1 MELKRNLKYL
11 MTGTDVRWVKDYLFV
26 LGYYEDKITKI
37 TNNRYGNDTV
47 KAVKAFQKANNLT
60 VDGIYGQKSHKK
72 LTAIINKKDKVV
84 EYVTAKG
91 FPRISE
97 AARAAI
103 NTALTE
109 VSEERR
115 EFVLEAL
122 KHATDA
128 SIASMFKYPSSL
140 YIRGGNLYGK
150 DRKTLNVITEKYLT
164 TTYKKT
170 YASYCTSGRLDMM
183 VKAVRAN
190 PDTTGADC
198 SGGIVGLL
206 RHFKL
211 AEADFDDTAN
221 GLLGGHSVAI
231 KKENLTAGDYVG
243 KSGHICIYAG
253 GGYLIEW
260 AGGAYGC
267 QLTKLNSRKAW
278 SFTEKKMKNISACNK
293 FRKPKV
299 FS

>member
-1 MELKRNLKYL
+1 MELKRNLKFL
-11 MTGTDVRWVKDYLFV
+11 MTGDDVRWVKDYLLV
-26 LGYYEDKITKI
+26 MGYYEEHIKKI

-47 KAVKAFQKANNLT
+47 KAVKAFQNANNLK
-60 VDGIYGQKSHKK
+60 VDGIYGQKSHAK

-84 EYVTAKG
+84 EYVTAKD

-97 AARAAI
+97 KARAAI
-103 NTALTE
+103 NVALTAVPE
-109 VSEERR
+109 KRR

-122 KHATDA
+122 KYATDA

-164 TTYKKT
+164 TTYKKN

-190 PDTTGADC
+190 ADTTGADC

-211 AEADFDDTAN
+211 ADADFDDTAN
-221 GLLGGHSVAI
+221 GLLGGHSVAV
-231 KKENLTAGDYVG
+231 KKENLTAGDYIG
-243 KSGHICIYAG
+243 RSGHICLYAG
-253 GGYLIEW
+253 GGYMIEW

-267 QLTKLNSRKAW
+267 QLTEVDKRRAW
-278 SFTEKKMKNISACNK
+278 SFTEKKLKNLDACTQY
-293 FRKPKV
+293 RQPKV
-299 FS
+299 FR